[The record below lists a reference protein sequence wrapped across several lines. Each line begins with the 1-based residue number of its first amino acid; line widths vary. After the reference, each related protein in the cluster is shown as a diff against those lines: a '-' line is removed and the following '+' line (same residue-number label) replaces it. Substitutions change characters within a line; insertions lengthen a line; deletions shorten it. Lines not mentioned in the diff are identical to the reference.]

1 MQKYIKKLRINITM
15 PPDLL
20 ARIDAVA
27 GMFRRSWFIHEACE
41 EKLQRDKK
49 GE

>member
-15 PPDLL
+15 PPGLM
-20 ARIDAVA
+20 ARIDAA
-27 GMFRRSWFIHEACE
+27 CGAFRRSWFIEEACE
-41 EKLQRDKK
+41 EKLARDKK